1 MAREIE
7 GAAIVGDFPPMVGIK
22 DKKGSFVKGTVL
34 AIGSTANGNPVVT
47 LVLIDLDG
55 NTSISKS
62 KGVYQ
67 EVEVKVGDAVQVIG
81 SLTDLKDKL
90 PKLVVGDVV
99 TITYESDKPSK
110 KGNPKKIF
118 KVVVDDEAN

>member
-47 LVLIDLDG
+47 LALIDLDG

-81 SLTDLKDKL
+81 SNKQLKEKL
-90 PKLVVGDVV
+90 PQLQVGNIVSITFKGKKALKQGRSLNEYQVLVH
-99 TITYESDKPSK
+99 
-110 KGNPKKIF
+110 
-118 KVVVDDEAN
+118 DEQA